1 MLVSVLLWSGVYSG
15 TCTSTQV
22 MNISPWGLA
31 WEALWKVTLIAPW
44 VTSEASKVLRV
55 RGWTSVK
62 DAIRSTSGASPL
74 CLHGRTGRDEYV
86 TCVGKGQTKSEQE
99 GNLWC
104 KVCLHPHL
112 EQGGTPPVE
121 RWRFLLSYRWELTI
135 PASLLWTV
143 SWKSGIDLIPRA

>member
-1 MLVSVLLWSGVYSG
+1 MEETSPFHVGIGFIVVRSILRDVHRHSGDEYFPLGFSLGGIMEGYSD
-15 TCTSTQV
+15 CTLGDIRGKQ
-22 MNISPWGLA
+22 GFKG
-31 WEALWKVTLIAPW
+31 E
-44 VTSEASKVLRV
+44 
-55 RGWTSVK
+55 GWTSVK

-135 PASLLWTV
+135 PASLL
-143 SWKSGIDLIPRA
+143 